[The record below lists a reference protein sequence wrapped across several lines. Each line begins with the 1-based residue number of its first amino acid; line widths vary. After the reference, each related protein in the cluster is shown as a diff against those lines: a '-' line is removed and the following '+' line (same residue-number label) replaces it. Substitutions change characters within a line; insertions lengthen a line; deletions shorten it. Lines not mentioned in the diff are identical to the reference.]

1 MDTAAPG
8 EGGNRSSRAHH
19 PTDGTTVLG
28 GDDKTGCAIIIET
41 IHQLRERQIPHGP
54 VEAVFTVRGNRSLGA
69 KHLT

>member
-1 MDTAAPG
+1 M
-8 EGGNRSSRAHH
+8 
-19 PTDGTTVLG
+19 LG